1 MENKPQITFDE
12 FLAIEAKLEI
22 KIGRITAIERV
33 PKSKKLLK
41 LTVDFRYDSTET
53 KTVVTNIGDKFNPE
67 ELLGV
72 KMPFITN
79 LVPTTIMGIT
89 SEAMRVVGQSY
100 GENVIFEIQD
110 YSIGTRLL

>member
-53 KTVVTNIGDKFNPE
+53 KTVVTA
-67 ELLGV
+67 
-72 KMPFITN
+72 TN
-79 LVPTTIMGIT
+79 HICCACIKK
-89 SEAMRVVGQSY
+89 AQ
-100 GENVIFEIQD
+100 NA
-110 YSIGTRLL
+110 